1 MTALGIG
8 DAQSSGPA
16 AEHVSS
22 VRAPRDAPEPA
33 GVGQEPALS
42 RRRRRRSTVETYR
55 ERWHLKRAD
64 LVPCT
69 RCGLRGHKA
78 GDPDRCLQYRG
89 SLGLGGQAWQA
100 QRSCP

>member
-1 MTALGIG
+1 VTALAIG
-8 DAQSSGPA
+8 DAIDSGPA

-33 GVGQEPALS
+33 GVGQKPALF
-42 RRRRRRSTVETYR
+42 RRGGAGGPGRPVNAENMT
-55 ERWHLKRAD
+55 RAD

-69 RCGLRGHKA
+69 RCGLRGHVA
-78 GDPDRCLQYRG
+78 GDPDRCLRYTG

-100 QRSCP
+100 QGASQ